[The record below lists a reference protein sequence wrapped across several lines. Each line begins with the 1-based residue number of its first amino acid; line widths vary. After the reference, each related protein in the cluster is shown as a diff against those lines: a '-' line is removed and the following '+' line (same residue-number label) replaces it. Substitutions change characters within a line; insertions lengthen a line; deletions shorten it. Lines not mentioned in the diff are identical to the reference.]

1 VLPLVKEGEYLAVM
15 GAGAYGFSMASNYNS
30 RRRPQE
36 VLVIRNRSRVIR
48 KRESYEDL
56 IRNESMLML

>member
-1 VLPLVKEGEYLAVM
+1 VL

-36 VLVIRNRSRVIR
+36 VMVVKNKVFVIR
-48 KRESYEDL
+48 KRETCGDL
-56 IRNESMLML
+56 TRNETIPGFLLK